1 MKKLLIIIYYIYSCG
16 IEKIHLGAK
25 IHGLGLGLVLDRE
38 SCPEMKFNYPSI
50 EIMNDS
56 ISVGHLQTRLAFLL
70 VMDVSS
76 QSPLVKGK
84 ILEIKL

>member
-1 MKKLLIIIYYIYSCG
+1 MKKVLIIIHYIYSCG

-38 SCPEMKFNYPSI
+38 SCPEMKFHYPSI
-50 EIMNDS
+50 VIMNDS

-70 VMDVSS
+70 VMDVSL
-76 QSPLVKGK
+76 QNLLVKGK
-84 ILEIKL
+84 VFEIKF